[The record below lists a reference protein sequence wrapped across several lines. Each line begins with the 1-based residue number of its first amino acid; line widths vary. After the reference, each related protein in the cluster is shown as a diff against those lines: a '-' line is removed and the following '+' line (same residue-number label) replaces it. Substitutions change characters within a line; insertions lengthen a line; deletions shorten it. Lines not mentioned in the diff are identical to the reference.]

1 MAHKFIISFAV
12 LCVAALASAGSCKSP
27 SVSST
32 SFTTADGTIV
42 SQVAYIAE
50 FSLKCGGDS
59 GAIPLFAEYAG
70 RVTPVAKIGDNKY
83 QVNRNIFAARESGHV
98 VTPNLLR

>member
-27 SVSST
+27 TVSST

-50 FSLKCGGDS
+50 FSLKCGDS
-59 GAIPLFAEYAG
+59 QAIPLFAEYAG

-83 QVNRNIFAARESGHV
+83 QVNTNIFVAHAKV
-98 VTPNLLR
+98 YT